1 MGLFNFVS
9 GFAVGLYSGLYLAK
23 NYNVPDIPDPQ
34 SVYNKILKFLE
45 ENKKDKWLDSA
56 IMFKCIIET
65 AWSYK

>member
-34 SVYNKILKFLE
+34 AIYKKILKLLE
-45 ENKKDKWLDSA
+45 ENKKDKSD
-56 IMFKCIIET
+56 
-65 AWSYK
+65 